1 VEIVPIR
8 RFCSFEAS
16 EKAPKGL
23 LKMHSIGKSPVINQ
37 LIVGSFEIA
46 VNKHT
51 TKENEGDQS
60 QPEESP
66 ISNERL

>member
-1 VEIVPIR
+1 
-8 RFCSFEAS
+8 
-16 EKAPKGL
+16 
-23 LKMHSIGKSPVINQ
+23 MHSIGKSPVINQ